1 MADYT
6 VEQRRDMAKNGQAMP
21 DGSYPIANKQDLA
34 KAILTVGLGTNPA
47 AAKAWIIKRA
57 RELNALDMLPKAW
70 NITK

>member
-6 VEQRRDMAKNGQAMP
+6 TAQRQQMAKDGQALP
-21 DGSYPIANKQDLA
+21 DGSFPIANKQDLA
-34 KAILTVGLGTNPA
+34 KAILTCGLANNKA

-57 RELNALDMLPKAW
+57 RDLGAVDMLPKSW